1 MPYDQCLSEVCL
13 TPLSVSLC
21 FCLICIYVLLYY
33 YIDVVYIIRISVK
46 IGRSLLVVQGLRLGL
61 IVRDE
66 SVSLLFDC
74 LLLLV
79 GDIIIARRRWM
90 TERYDINH

>member
-74 LLLLV
+74 LSCRHLH
-79 GDIIIARRRWM
+79 IRWAGQPQ
-90 TERYDINH
+90 TSVSGLSS